1 MTFNNLDLWG
11 KRFKPCGAG
20 FTYLALGVNGSLS
33 SCQMTIDDP
42 LISSVGINEGIAEAL
57 TKYHQRN
64 LPKICS
70 ECVWRYAC
78 AGGCEV
84 MAQEAGRVDRPS
96 LHCNFNKEILSSLLI
111 LEGRRIQNA
120 ERKRSAIK
128 AENITS
134 VQESIY
140 NFKGE
145 SDDRCTE

>member
-1 MTFNNLDLWG
+1 MPAELNVSLIGPLVRISMTSPVAAASAQADNVVLQ
-11 KRFKPCGAG
+11 G
-20 FTYLALGVNGSLS
+20 FAERG
-33 SCQMTIDDP
+33 
-42 LISSVGINEGIAEAL
+42 LIINEGIAEAL

-111 LEGRRIQNA
+111 LEGRGIQNA

-134 VQESIY
+134 AQESIH
-140 NFKGE
+140 NLKGE